1 MYFFYL
7 FVVVV
12 VVVVVVVSIALDI
25 FRPRAQKNEDLPA
38 MRQKRD
44 ADELAA
50 SR

>member
-1 MYFFYL
+1 MYFFIY
-7 FVVVV
+7 F
-12 VVVVVVVSIALDI
+12 VVVVVVVSIASGIHPL
-25 FRPRAQKNEDLPA
+25 RAQKNEDLPA